1 MDEDQMLVKLP
12 DQRDWL
18 WENLDLL
25 ALVGK
30 ACCMCVYICV
40 CVCVGGVV
48 LMQQV
53 REHSALRH
61 GLSWPPRQWSP
72 SVLGV

>member
-40 CVCVGGVV
+40 CVCVWEG
-48 LMQQV
+48 
-53 REHSALRH
+53 
-61 GLSWPPRQWSP
+61 
-72 SVLGV
+72 